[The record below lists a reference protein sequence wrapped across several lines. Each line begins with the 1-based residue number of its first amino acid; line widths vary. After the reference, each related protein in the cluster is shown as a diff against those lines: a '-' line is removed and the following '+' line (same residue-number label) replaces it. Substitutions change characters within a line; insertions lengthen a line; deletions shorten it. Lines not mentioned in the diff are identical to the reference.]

1 MRILTGRKK
10 VVIPISRD
18 DFYEDVIGNLK
29 KYLGKALLIHN
40 KNVDECRYLHNQY
53 LGDQDI
59 LHEKTRYDSSQIN
72 NIDVENHHFK
82 QVNFKMG
89 FMYGNPL
96 EYTII
101 NEDKINSDDMT
112 YLNAYLIDSNKSSL
126 DIEKAQDLYEY
137 GIAYQRLIPKRKPIQ
152 DVKSEAPFELAN
164 MPIENTCIVYSNDI
178 PNEELFGLVL
188 SEKLDKGSKRAKT
201 IYQIFMP
208 NRKIELDSKY
218 NVITDKP
225 QPYNYIPIKEF
236 CLNKDRI
243 GIIEVVLYKGNII
256 NKTNSSQMDDF
267 EENVNSFMAIFNQK
281 LDDDFVAKFKELKKE
296 KVVVLNSNNPQTPA
310 DIKMLS
316 SDLDQDSSNS
326 FYERNVKAMY
336 DIVAVPQASGNV
348 TSGGDT
354 GQARL
359 LGNGWESAQNQ
370 GTVDQNSLL
379 QYERELLKNIIW
391 ICKNT
396 ADCPLNEINAS
407 DVAIKFNINM
417 SNNLLIKAES
427 LKMLDEINFP
437 EKTNLTICGITKD
450 VDGVGKAWK
459 ENKENKRKQ
468 ELELENSKNNQVIT
482 NNENVEK
489 QE

>member
-1 MRILTGRKK
+1 MRTLTGRKK
-10 VVIPISRD
+10 IIIPISKE
-18 DFYEDVIGNLK
+18 DFYLDIVGNLK
-29 KYLGKALLIHN
+29 EHMSGILKTHRE
-40 KNVDECRYLHNQY
+40 NVEDCEYLHKQY

-59 LHEKTRYDSSQIN
+59 LREKVRYDNSQIN
-72 NIDVENHHFK
+72 NVDIENHHFK

-89 FMYGNPL
+89 FMYGNPI
-96 EYTII
+96 EYTVI

-112 YLNAYLIDSNKSSL
+112 YLNAYLIDCHKSSL

-137 GIAYQRLIPKRKPIQ
+137 GIAYQRIIPKRSEIL
-152 DVKSEAPFELAN
+152 DVESEAPFELAN
-164 MPIENTCIVYSNDI
+164 MPIDSTCVVYSNER
-178 PNEELFGLVL
+178 PNEQLFGLVI
-188 SEKLDKGSKRAKT
+188 SEKYNRTLKRNEKV
-201 IYQIFMP
+201 YQVFLP
-208 NRKIELDSKY
+208 NRKIELSEKFD
-218 NVITDKP
+218 VIKDIP

-243 GIIEVVLYKGNII
+243 GIIEIVLYKGNVI
-256 NKTNSSQMDDF
+256 NKTNSSQMDDL
-267 EENVNSFMAIFNQK
+267 EENVNSFIALFNQK
-281 LDDDFVAKFKELKKE
+281 TEDDFLETFREFKKE
-296 KVVVLNSNNPQTPA
+296 KVIILNTNNPQTPA

-316 SDLDQDSSNS
+316 TELDQENANV
-326 FYERNVKAMY
+326 FYERNLKAMY

-370 GTVDQNSLL
+370 GTVDQTFLERF
-379 QYERELLKNIIW
+379 ERELLKDIIW
-391 ICKNT
+391 TCKNT
-396 ADCPLNEINAS
+396 LNCPLNEINVS
-407 DVAIKFNINM
+407 DVAIKFNMNM
-417 SNNLLIKAES
+417 SNNLLVKAES
-427 LKMLDEINFP
+427 MKMLNDIGFP

-459 ENKENKRKQ
+459 ENKEILRKQ
-468 ELELENSKNNQVIT
+468 ELDLENSKNKQVIT

>member
-1 MRILTGRKK
+1 MKTLIGRKK
-10 VVIPISRD
+10 VVIPISKE
-18 DFYEDVIGNLK
+18 DFYENVIGSLK
-29 KYLGKALLIHN
+29 DHLSTAISIHKENVDDCKYLHKH
-40 KNVDECRYLHNQY
+40 Y
-53 LGDQDI
+53 LGEHDI
-59 LHEKTRYDSSQIN
+59 LSEKIRYDNSQIN
-72 NIDVENHHFK
+72 NKDVENHHFK
-82 QVNFKMG
+82 QVNFKIG
-89 FMYGNPL
+89 FMYGNPI

-137 GIAYQRLIPKRKPIQ
+137 GIAYQRLIPKRKDIE
-152 DVKSEAPFELAN
+152 DVNSEAPFELAS
-164 MPIENTCIVYSNDI
+164 MPIDSTCIVYSNER
-178 PNEELFGLVL
+178 PSEQLFGLVI
-188 SEKLDKGSKRAKT
+188 SEKYNKVFRHNET
-201 IYQIFMP
+201 IYQIFLP
-208 NRKIELDSKY
+208 NRKIELDTKY
-218 NVITDKP
+218 NVISDKP

-243 GIIEVVLYKGNII
+243 GIIEIVLHKGNII
-256 NKTNSSQMDDF
+256 NKINSSQMDDL
-267 EENVNSFMAIFNQK
+267 EENVNSYMALFNQK
-281 LDDDFVAKFKELKKE
+281 VDDEKFLETFKEFKKE
-296 KVVVLNSNNPQTPA
+296 KVIVLNTGNPQTPA

-316 SDLDQDSSNS
+316 TELDQENSNV

-370 GTVDQNSLL
+370 GTVDQTYLEK
-379 QYERELLKNIIW
+379 YERELLRDIIW

-396 ADCPLNEINAS
+396 MNCPLNEISVS

-427 LKMLDEINFP
+427 MKMLDEIGFP
-437 EKTNLTICGITKD
+437 ENTNLTICGITKD
-450 VDGVGKAWK
+450 VDGVGNAWK
-459 ENKENKRKQ
+459 ENKEKLRKQ
-468 ELELENSKNNQVIT
+468 KLELENSKQSNVIT
-482 NNENVEK
+482 NNENK
-489 QE
+489 